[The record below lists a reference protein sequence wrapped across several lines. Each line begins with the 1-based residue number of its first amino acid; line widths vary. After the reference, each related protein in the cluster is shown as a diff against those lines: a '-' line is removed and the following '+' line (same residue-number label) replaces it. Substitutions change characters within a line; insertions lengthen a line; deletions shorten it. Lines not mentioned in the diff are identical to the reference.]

1 MTDEKR
7 DVISIRVLSFFFI
20 IIFCKVCKVTRDISS
35 FQSFV
40 RGDESMLSILIER
53 QSGTC
58 LENLV
63 EDGFLSKSL
72 LDK

>member
-1 MTDEKR
+1 MR
-7 DVISIRVLSFFFI
+7 D
-20 IIFCKVCKVTRDISS
+20 
-35 FQSFV
+35 
-40 RGDESMLSILIER
+40 DESMLSILDIER

-63 EDGFLSKSL
+63 EDGFLLKSL

>member
-1 MTDEKR
+1 MR
-7 DVISIRVLSFFFI
+7 D
-20 IIFCKVCKVTRDISS
+20 
-35 FQSFV
+35 
-40 RGDESMLSILIER
+40 DESMLSILIER
-53 QSGTC
+53 QSDTC